1 MELTKAFKEA
11 IQEGKVQKI
20 RIMLKNSMLADPSL
34 VRFEEMER
42 AAASVKGLYD
52 EHDGRKFIENPN
64 EWNDEY
70 MNKIMVQVVDNFS
83 HKRVEHLKEVVRKLR
98 PVAET
103 ETNTQFASKTI
114 PKVTQ
119 NPKRK
124 NSDRKTNTYQ
134 EQKKQDQKDGLYK
147 YAVGIGTGAVI
158 GGIVGGV
165 GGTIVSLPFGGVMGT
180 IGGAAL
186 GAAAG
191 GAVVYL
197 TSEKE

>member
-1 MELTKAFKEA
+1 MALPNAFKEA
-11 IQEGKVQKI
+11 VTEGNVRKI
-20 RIMLKNSMLADPSL
+20 RIMLKDSLLIDPSFAYFKEL
-34 VRFEEMER
+34 EE
-42 AAASVKGLYD
+42 AASSVKDLYD
-52 EHDGRKFIENPN
+52 EHDGRNFNENPD
-64 EWNDEY
+64 EWTDEY
-70 MNKIMVQVVDNFS
+70 MDKIMVQVVGNFS
-83 HKRVEHLKEVVRKLR
+83 HERVEHLKKVVRKLI
-98 PVAET
+98 PIIKSDNVQSVPKP
-103 ETNTQFASKTI
+103 TQEK
-114 PKVTQ
+114 TQ